1 MFLSNSFFLLS
12 FYFADIRRYCQT
24 FVEVLTRA
32 VLCIL
37 CPTNFYLHKPQRNNN
52 INLIHYSNLR
62 LCVLKQTHTRKK
74 SFSSNFQ
81 NPKFAITVCCCSVTK
96 WSESSIVDRPERWIV
111 TIPLSDQWLATSG
124 NHWKTIATNGFGDQ
138 KPLKNHC

>member
-1 MFLSNSFFLLS
+1 MSKQLVKIVHFLYSLSILYSISIFNAFILLCTKNICI
-12 FYFADIRRYCQT
+12 YYQI

-81 NPKFAITVCCCSVTK
+81 NPKFSITVCCCSVTK
-96 WSESSIVDRPERWIV
+96 WSESSIVE
-111 TIPLSDQWLATSG
+111 A
-124 NHWKTIATNGFGDQ
+124 WKMHF
-138 KPLKNHC
+138 